1 MAARGLRPARRARP
15 SLTGGDLTASP
26 AEDHAHAAGRAA
38 SRGRESG
45 ALALLAL
52 AGVWGYGWVV
62 GKVGLEYA
70 SPATFVALRTVLAAA
85 AMFVVLLLLRLPLR
99 PPHLGYTLVI
109 GLLQTTGFSGFSMWA
124 LDTAGAGKT
133 SVLIYTMPF
142 WLLLLARAFLG
153 ECLRGLQWLAVAMAF
168 TGLVLVIG
176 PWRMDGLAP
185 SVAAVVAGLSWAA
198 SAVVVKQLQRRQ
210 HVDVLSLTT
219 WQTVLGG
226 VPLVVIALL
235 TWTPPDWSGV
245 FIGALAYNA
254 LLANALGWLLWL
266 FALRELSAGTAGL
279 GTLAVPVIGVISAWL
294 QLGERPAAVEAVG
307 MALII
312 LALAIVSLREV
323 VCGGAGRR
331 APSLDEEAEDLPH
344 V

>member
-1 MAARGLRPARRARP
+1 M
-15 SLTGGDLTASP
+15 
-26 AEDHAHAAGRAA
+26 
-38 SRGRESG
+38 
-45 ALALLAL
+45 ALLAL

-62 GKVGLEYA
+62 GKVGLDYA

-99 PPHLGYTLVI
+99 PPPLGYTMVI
-109 GLLQTTGFSGFSMWA
+109 GLLQTTGFSGLSMWA

-142 WLLLLARAFLG
+142 WLLLLAWAFLG
-153 ECLRGLQWLAVAMAF
+153 ERLRGLQWLAVGMAF

-176 PWRMDGLAP
+176 PWHMDGLAP

-198 SAVVVKQLQRRQ
+198 SAVVVKLLQRRH
-210 HVDVLSLTT
+210 HVDVLSLTA

-226 VPLVVIALL
+226 VPLVIIALL
-235 TWTPPDWSGV
+235 TWTPPDWSGA

-266 FALRELSAGTAGL
+266 FALRGLAAGTAGL

-294 QLGERPAAVEAVG
+294 QLGERPAAVEAAG

-312 LALAIVSLREV
+312 VALAVLSLREV
-323 VCGGAGRR
+323 LRGGAGRR
-331 APSLDEEAEDLPH
+331 ATSLDEEAEELPH
-344 V
+344 M